1 MRVPYSWLREY
12 CAPDLGVEELGAL
25 LALRTT
31 EVERIAPWARPS
43 SNGFVVGRVV
53 SVERHPDADRL
64 SVCEVE
70 TGDST
75 RTIVCG
81 PPTSRPASSC
91 RWPCPARRCPEGG
104 ARPRQAP
111 RRHVRRDDPV
121 GGRARDGRRL
131 GRDNGAGTMPRPPR
145 STRAAASAQR
155 LAPGTPLG
163 EVLPFGERVLEL
175 EVSSNRVD
183 CFGVYGVAREVHAF
197 TGSPLAS
204 RRGRRTRRRTGDGRP
219 PTTRRSPSRFPSSA
233 PGSPPGSSPT

>member
-31 EVERIAPWARPS
+31 EVERITSVGPPS

-81 PPTSRPASSC
+81 AANVAAGQLVPVALPGATMP
-91 RWPCPARRCPEGG
+91 GG
-104 ARPRQAP
+104 KEL
-111 RRHVRRDDPV
+111 
-121 GGRARDGRRL
+121 GRAKLRGVTSDGMIL
-131 GRDNGAGTMPRPPR
+131 SEAELDMGDDSEGIAVLEP
-145 STRAAASAQR
+145 RAAGSAHG

-163 EVLPFGERVLEL
+163 EVLPLGERVLEL
-175 EVSSNRVD
+175 EVTSNRVD

-197 TGSPLAS
+197 TGSPLA
-204 RRGRRTRRRTGDGRP
+204 TPPWEEDAKADG
-219 PTTRRSPSRFPSSA
+219 SGQASDYASVAVEA
-233 PGSPPGSSPT
+233 PEL